1 MVKGDAG
8 SPARRLGW
16 ALLGLSAL
24 LALVMAFALS
34 TGYQAITWQ
43 DLQTNETAR
52 TIFFRLRIPRV
63 LLAMIVGA
71 SLSAVGAALQALFR
85 NPLAEP
91 FTLGVSGGGALGASV
106 AIALGFG
113 ASLGGVPLVF
123 LTAFAGAGL
132 FVAIVYRLAS
142 SGPVFLPGA
151 LLLAG
156 VVLNMIAGAGVL
168 MIQFITDY
176 TRALQILRWMVGTLD
191 VVGVDLVWRM
201 ALFLLPGLMLLL
213 YSTRDLHLIAM
224 DEEAAAAL
232 GVDVRKVERTVY
244 AASSLVVGVAVA
256 VAGPIGFVGLIVPH
270 TVRLVFGEDLR
281 IVIPCS
287 MLLGAGF
294 LVAADTVARTL
305 LGASELPVG
314 AITALVGGPLFLVL
328 LARKTRYAAI

>member
-1 MVKGDAG
+1 MVTVDARSKAG
-8 SPARRLGW
+8 RLGW

-24 LALVMAFALS
+24 LALVVGVALS

-43 DLQTNETAR
+43 ELQTNETAR
-52 TIFFRLRIPRV
+52 MIFFRLRIPRV

-113 ASLGGVPLVF
+113 ASLGGIPLVF
-123 LTAFAGAGL
+123 LTAFAGSAL

-156 VVLNMIAGAGVL
+156 VVLNLIAGAGVL
-168 MIQFITDY
+168 MIQFVTDY

-201 ALFLLPGLMLLL
+201 ALFILPGILLLL

-224 DEEAAAAL
+224 DEEAASAL

-270 TVRLVFGEDLR
+270 SVRLVFGEDLR

>member
-1 MVKGDAG
+1 MKGEARSKAG
-8 SPARRLGW
+8 RLGW
-16 ALLGLSAL
+16 ALLVLTAL
-24 LALVMAFALS
+24 LVLVVGVALS

-43 DLQTNETAR
+43 ELQTNETAR
-52 TIFFRLRIPRV
+52 MIFFRLRIPRV

-123 LTAFAGAGL
+123 LTAFAGAAV

-142 SGPVFLPGA
+142 SGPVFRPGA
-151 LLLAG
+151 LLLSG
-156 VVLNMIAGAGVL
+156 VVLNLIAGAGVL
-168 MIQFITDY
+168 MIQFLTDY

-201 ALFLLPGLMLLL
+201 ALFLLPGLLLLL
-213 YSTRDLHLIAM
+213 YCTRDLHLIAM
-224 DEEAAAAL
+224 DEEAASAL
-232 GVDVRKVERTVY
+232 GVDVRKVERMVY

>member
-1 MVKGDAG
+1 MVKGDSR
-8 SPARRLGW
+8 SPARRLLW
-16 ALLGLSAL
+16 ALLALSAL
-24 LALVMAFALS
+24 LVLVVAVALS

-43 DLQTNETAR
+43 ELQTNETAR

-123 LTAFAGAGL
+123 LTAFAGSAL

-151 LLLAG
+151 LLLSG
-156 VVLNMIAGAGVL
+156 VVLNLIAGAGVL
-168 MIQFITDY
+168 MIQFVTDY

-191 VVGVDLVWRM
+191 VVGMDLVWRM
-201 ALFLLPGLMLLL
+201 GLFLLPGILLLL

-224 DEEAAAAL
+224 DEEAASAL

-294 LVAADTVARTL
+294 LVAADTLARTL

>member
-1 MVKGDAG
+1 MVKGLRSKAG
-8 SPARRLGW
+8 RLGW

-24 LALVMAFALS
+24 LALVVVVALS

-43 DLQTNETAR
+43 ELQTNETAR

-123 LTAFAGAGL
+123 LTAFAGSAL

-156 VVLNMIAGAGVL
+156 VVLNLIAGAGVL
-168 MIQFITDY
+168 MIQFVTDY

-191 VVGVDLVWRM
+191 VVGTDLVWRM
-201 ALFLLPGLMLLL
+201 GLFILPGILLLL
-213 YSTRDLHLIAM
+213 YCTRDLHLIAM
-224 DEEAAAAL
+224 DEEAASAL

-270 TVRLVFGEDLR
+270 TVRLLFGEDLR

-294 LVAADTVARTL
+294 LVAADTLARTL

>member
-1 MVKGDAG
+1 MGDAS

-24 LALVMAFALS
+24 LALVVGVALS
-34 TGYQAITWQ
+34 TGYQPITWQ
-43 DLQTNETAR
+43 ELQTNETAR

-123 LTAFAGAGL
+123 LTAFAGSAL

-156 VVLNMIAGAGVL
+156 VVLNLIAGAGVL
-168 MIQFITDY
+168 MIQFVTDY

-270 TVRLVFGEDLR
+270 AVRLVFGEDLR

-294 LVAADTVARTL
+294 LVAADTLARTL

-314 AITALVGGPLFLVL
+314 AITALLGGPLFLVL